1 MFRDSLDNTVMTTRE
16 YDKLKFLGV
25 EVSESLGNRIS
36 INSMMHTTRY
46 VRSVMLTD
54 IGVSL
59 DGQSRDILFLLRS
72 AHLNLAKVP
81 TTLYFAG
88 GY

>member
-1 MFRDSLDNTVMTTRE
+1 MTTRD
-16 YDKLKFLGV
+16 YDKLKFLRV

-36 INSMMHTTRY
+36 TNSMMHTTRY

-54 IGVSL
+54 IDASL
-59 DGQSRDILFLLRS
+59 DGQTRDILFLLRS
-72 AHLNLAKVP
+72 AHLNLANVP
-81 TTLYFAG
+81 TTLCFAG